1 MNPSFK
7 PCWVFCH
14 MQANFNS
21 NLQNVYQKLNTTSNT
36 HFNFYLVVIHL
47 CERQRERFPH
57 PQILYPKMT
66 CDSVS
71 EPGWSW
77 GWELDLDLPYGPHGS
92 SCLNYFLLS
101 PSWYFSKKLR
111 SRAEVEPEP
120 RHSNMR
126 SKCLR
131 CLARGLPWHP
141 SSLKYSLS
149 CLLFSWAMN
158 CHFSLNSYNS
168 FYT

>member
-77 GWELDLDLPYGPHGS
+77 GWELDLDLPYGPHGPAVWIIS
-92 SCLNYFLLS
+92 YYL
-101 PSWYFSKKLR
+101 P
-111 SRAEVEPEP
+111 VDI
-120 RHSNMR
+120 
-126 SKCLR
+126 
-131 CLARGLPWHP
+131 LARSWDQEQRWNLNQGTPTSDPSVLAAWLEAFHGTHP
-141 SSLKYSLS
+141 L
-149 CLLFSWAMN
+149 
-158 CHFSLNSYNS
+158 
-168 FYT
+168 